1 MRSWRQESQRTLIQ
15 SAYLLARICSPACA
29 FGRKAASRLSA
40 VASPTTATAPTA
52 TATHDHTPSP
62 ASFLVETRKGSDM
75 TAAPKPCS
83 WKKMNSR
90 GCACAPHF
98 ARRAWQRPSSS
109 LPRMRSS

>member
-1 MRSWRQESQRTLIQ
+1 
-15 SAYLLARICSPACA
+15 
-29 FGRKAASRLSA
+29 
-40 VASPTTATAPTA
+40 
-52 TATHDHTPSP
+52 
-62 ASFLVETRKGSDM
+62 M